1 MTDSTTSTTSVTN
14 NQTITS
20 NTLTKENI
28 QMSNTTT
35 KSVLS
40 ALSNVKDEQEFTSQ
54 DIRNLL
60 AASAEGQPQVDEA
73 VARHETPANK
83 ISLPVSMSTA
93 KGAKV
98 LTEAAAAEAEY
109 EDFNKSFKFRPW
121 DGAAA
126 LVRVMRKFF
135 GTSGR
140 GKAIQTMFG
149 TIPPQNIEI
158 EVAYGETVTVPWG
171 QIDFAH
177 LEGTLELGQTYDP
190 EYGALFQVTINCP
203 KRFAAEVHG
212 FFTLLENELKEG
224 SIYKG
229 KAIRGT
235 DNPRFLAPGVDES
248 IVYND
253 EVYAALDQ
261 AVWGPIRHTELLRS
275 QRVKVDPKVLLH
287 GPYGTGKSEAGRMTA
302 EVAVRHG
309 WTFISYNSG
318 DGTQDDLK
326 KTIQT
331 ARLLS
336 PAIVFV
342 EDVDIYAEDQGSHA
356 QSRLLEMFDGISSK
370 GHEVMIVMTSNKVDN
385 LSKGM
390 LRAGR
395 INKMIEIGALNKEAT
410 EKLIRIVN
418 KGQLAE
424 DLDFEAIH
432 AATEGYE
439 PAFIRQTFDDAR
451 QSALIRHSDE
461 LIAIGEYTP
470 ERATQFKLE
479 TRDFVTAA
487 NIMRPQHDKHA
498 SANDKNKKVTLE
510 QLVSETV
517 IEALATR
524 VSLENGQIGKV
535 GVRVLDPSEVTPLAK

>member
-1 MTDSTTSTTSVTN
+1 MTSTTSTTN
-14 NQTITS
+14 NQTS
-20 NTLTKENI
+20 NTITKENNH
-28 QMSNTTT
+28 MSNTQNTT
-35 KSVLS
+35 ILS
-40 ALSNVKDEQEFTSQ
+40 AVSHKQDEVEFTSE
-54 DIRNLL
+54 DVRNLL
-60 AASAEGQPQVDEA
+60 AAASEGIPLFDEA

-83 ISLPVSMSTA
+83 ISLPLAMSTA
-93 KGAKV
+93 KGAKI
-98 LTEAAAAEAEY
+98 LSEAASAEAEF
-109 EDFNKSFKFRPW
+109 EDFNKTFKFRPW

-126 LVRVMRKFF
+126 LVRVMRKYF
-135 GTSGR
+135 GTSGK
-140 GKAIQTMFG
+140 GKAIKTMFG
-149 TIPPQNIEI
+149 SIPPQNIEI
-158 EVAYGETVTVPWG
+158 EVAYGETITVPWG

-177 LEGTLELGQTYDP
+177 LEGTISLGSSYDA
-190 EYGALFQVTINCP
+190 EYGQLFSVSVSCP
-203 KRFAAEVHG
+203 KKYQASVHG
-212 FFTLLENELKEG
+212 FFALLEAELKTG

-235 DNPRFLAPGVDES
+235 DNPRFLAPGVDDS

-302 EVAVRHG
+302 EVAVQHG

-336 PAIVFV
+336 PAVVFV

-424 DLDFEAIH
+424 DLDFDAIH

-461 LIAIGEYTP
+461 LIKLGEYTIQ
-470 ERATQFKLE
+470 RATQFKLE

-498 SANDKNKKVTLE
+498 AADDKNKKVTLE
-510 QLVSETV
+510 QLVAETV
-517 IEALATR
+517 VDALATR
-524 VSLENGQIGKV
+524 VSLQNGQIGTV
-535 GVRVLDPSEVTPLAK
+535 AVEVLDPSEIKPLAK